1 MKNVLL
7 GYKRSNGEFK
17 GKDDKVIAYD
27 NVNIMVG
34 KVDDFGNGIAKVD
47 TYKLKT
53 EQFED
58 ITNMSFEDFEAN
70 FTENFFGH
78 ECSVLGTI
86 EYERFQVSDVTI
98 DPAEMIFSFSTE
110 AIQDFTE
117 NKEKLIKK

>member
-58 ITNMSFEDFEAN
+58 IVNITFEEFESL
-70 FTENFFGH
+70 FTSSFFGH

-86 EYERFQVSDVTI
+86 EYERFIVTDVTI
-98 DPAEMIFSFSTE
+98 DPAETCFSFSTE
-110 AIQDFTE
+110 AIECFNE